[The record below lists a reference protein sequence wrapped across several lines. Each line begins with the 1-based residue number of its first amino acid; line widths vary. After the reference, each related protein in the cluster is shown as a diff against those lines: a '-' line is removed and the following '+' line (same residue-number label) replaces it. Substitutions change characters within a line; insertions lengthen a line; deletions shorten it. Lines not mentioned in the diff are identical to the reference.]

1 MAIPANFD
9 SATGALTGDH
19 LDNTIAT
26 GRDAARPTPNLRGD
40 PDAGGQIQSA
50 VHQPTP
56 SLRGDPDDGGQIQS
70 AVHRP
75 TPSLRDDPDAG
86 GQIQSA
92 VHRPTPS
99 LRDDPDAG
107 GQIQGVVHRP
117 TPSLRDDPDAGG
129 IQSTVHRP
137 TPSLGSDPDSGGQI
151 QSAMQ
156 RPTPSLWD
164 DPDAGGQIQS
174 VVQQFAGGQHT
185 FTAPDMAGASDQLV
199 MLGATSR
206 LVQAMASFSA
216 AGAAD
221 TSNTL
226 PLGAETSQPSFLT
239 TPQHA

>member
-1 MAIPANFD
+1 MAIPASFD
-9 SATGALTGDH
+9 SATGALTGDN

-26 GRDAARPTPNLRGD
+26 GHDAAR
-40 PDAGGQIQSA
+40 
-50 VHQPTP
+50 PTP

-75 TPSLRDDPDAG
+75 TPSLRGDPDDGGQIQSAVHRPAPSLRSDPDSG

-99 LRDDPDAG
+99 LRDDPDA
-107 GQIQGVVHRP
+107 
-117 TPSLRDDPDAGG
+117 
-129 IQSTVHRP
+129 
-137 TPSLGSDPDSGGQI
+137 GGQI

-185 FTAPDMAGASDQLV
+185 FTASDMAGASDQLV

-206 LVQAMASFSA
+206 LVQATASFSA

-221 TSNTL
+221 TSTYA
-226 PLGAETSQPSFLT
+226 PARGRDIT
-239 TPQHA
+239 TVVSDDAAAPVTPGCSP

>member
-1 MAIPANFD
+1 MAIPASFD
-9 SATGALTGDH
+9 SATGALTGDN

-26 GRDAARPTPNLRGD
+26 GRDAARMTPSLRGDPDDGGQIQSALHRPAPSLRGD

-50 VHQPTP
+50 VHRPTP
-56 SLRGDPDDGGQIQS
+56 SLRSDPDSGGQIQS

-75 TPSLRDDPDAG
+75 TPSLRDDPDA
-86 GQIQSA
+86 
-92 VHRPTPS
+92 
-99 LRDDPDAG
+99 
-107 GQIQGVVHRP
+107 
-117 TPSLRDDPDAGG
+117 
-129 IQSTVHRP
+129 
-137 TPSLGSDPDSGGQI
+137 GGQI

-174 VVQQFAGGQHT
+174 VVQQFAGGQHA
-185 FTAPDMAGASDQLV
+185 FTAPDMAGASDQL

-206 LVQAMASFSA
+206 LVQATASFSA

-221 TSNTL
+221 TSTTL

-239 TPQHA
+239 TPQHP

>member
-1 MAIPANFD
+1 MAIPASFD

-26 GRDAARPTPNLRGD
+26 GRDAAQLTPSLWDD
-40 PDAGGQIQSA
+40 PDA
-50 VHQPTP
+50 
-56 SLRGDPDDGGQIQS
+56 GGQIQS

-107 GQIQGVVHRP
+107 GQIQ
-117 TPSLRDDPDAGG
+117 
-129 IQSTVHRP
+129 STVH
-137 TPSLGSDPDSGGQI
+137 
-151 QSAMQ
+151 
-156 RPTPSLWD
+156 
-164 DPDAGGQIQS
+164 
-174 VVQQFAGGQHT
+174 QFAGGQH
-185 FTAPDMAGASDQLV
+185 ASAPPDMASASDQLV
-199 MLGATSR
+199 MLDSTSR

-221 TSNTL
+221 TSTTL
-226 PLGAETSQPSFLT
+226 PLGAETSQPPFLT
-239 TPQHA
+239 TPQHP

>member
-1 MAIPANFD
+1 MAIPASFD
-9 SATGALTGDH
+9 SATGALTGDN

-26 GRDAARPTPNLRGD
+26 GRDAARLTPSLWDDPDAGGQIQSALHRPTPSLRDD

-50 VHQPTP
+50 VHWPTP
-56 SLRGDPDDGGQIQS
+56 SLRDDPDAGGQIQS

-107 GQIQGVVHRP
+107 GQIQSAVHRP

-129 IQSTVHRP
+129 
-137 TPSLGSDPDSGGQI
+137 QI
-151 QSAMQ
+151 QSA
-156 RPTPSLWD
+156 
-164 DPDAGGQIQS
+164 
-174 VVQQFAGGQHT
+174 VHQFAGGQHAST
-185 FTAPDMAGASDQLV
+185 PPDMASASDQLV
-199 MLGATSR
+199 MLDSTSR

-221 TSNTL
+221 TSTTL
-226 PLGAETSQPSFLT
+226 PLGAETSQPPFLT
-239 TPQHA
+239 TPQHP

>member
-1 MAIPANFD
+1 MAIPASFD
-9 SATGALTGDH
+9 DPDAGGQIQSAVH
-19 LDNTIAT
+19 
-26 GRDAARPTPNLRGD
+26 RPTPSLRSD
-40 PDAGGQIQSA
+40 PDSGGQIQSA

-92 VHRPTPS
+92 
-99 LRDDPDAG
+99 
-107 GQIQGVVHRP
+107 
-117 TPSLRDDPDAGG
+117 
-129 IQSTVHRP
+129 
-137 TPSLGSDPDSGGQI
+137 
-151 QSAMQ
+151 MQ
-156 RPTPSLWD
+156 QPTPSLWD

-174 VVQQFAGGQHT
+174 VAQQFAGGQHA
-185 FTAPDMAGASDQLV
+185 FTAPDMAGASDQL

-206 LVQAMASFSA
+206 LVQATASFSA

-221 TSNTL
+221 TSTTL

-239 TPQHA
+239 TPQHP